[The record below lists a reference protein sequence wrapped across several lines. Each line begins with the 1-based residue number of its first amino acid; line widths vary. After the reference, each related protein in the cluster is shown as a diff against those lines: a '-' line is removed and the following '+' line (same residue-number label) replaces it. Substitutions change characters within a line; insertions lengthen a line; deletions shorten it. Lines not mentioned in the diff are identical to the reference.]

1 MQQILGEQLSFQNI
15 LNPIA
20 QEGLKVAELDLS
32 MNRESIKYVK
42 GSEAGKEH
50 LNNALSKLEALTLRW
65 AWGWKYLLDG
75 ILLFSCLKVVLD
87 VSLFM
92 IEISTIVYQMMSGK

>member
-1 MQQILGEQLSFQNI
+1 VSKCLTKWGIDRKIFSSNDRMQQILGEQLSFQNI

-65 AWGWKYLLDG
+65 A
-75 ILLFSCLKVVLD
+75 
-87 VSLFM
+87 
-92 IEISTIVYQMMSGK
+92 